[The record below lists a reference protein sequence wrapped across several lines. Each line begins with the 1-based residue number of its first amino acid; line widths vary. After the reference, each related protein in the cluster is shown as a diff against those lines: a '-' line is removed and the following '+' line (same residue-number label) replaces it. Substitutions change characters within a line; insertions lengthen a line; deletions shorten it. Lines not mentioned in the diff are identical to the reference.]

1 MLSLCVPYTRSL
13 ETERE
18 RLLKDIDLLDSQL
31 QDEQGELD
39 VKSDRLS
46 RLERDNR
53 DLRVQL
59 EHKIELGTTWRL
71 FFFKAV
77 VYVMH
82 HSVNFNLHPF
92 LSQISHFC

>member
-1 MLSLCVPYTRSL
+1 MFHIIRSL
-13 ETERE
+13 ESERE

-59 EHKIELGTTWRL
+59 EHKIELGTSLIMFYCSIVIYQEKFT
-71 FFFKAV
+71 FV
-77 VYVMH
+77 V
-82 HSVNFNLHPF
+82 
-92 LSQISHFC
+92 

>member
-1 MLSLCVPYTRSL
+1 MNIPSVYITHRSVPYIIRSL
-13 ETERE
+13 ESERE

-59 EHKIELGTTWRL
+59 EHKIELGTT
-71 FFFKAV
+71 
-77 VYVMH
+77 
-82 HSVNFNLHPF
+82 
-92 LSQISHFC
+92 